1 MRAFVSL
8 ELPLAVKKE
17 IGEIQQKLK
26 ATGLQARWVKS
37 EIVHLTIAF
46 LGSATPNKLDI
57 VSNILKEVANQ
68 TKTPP
73 ARRPGKSSSVAVLV
87 ASGDRRPPT
96 GGLAA
101 VGVKPIKLKLSQL
114 GCFPH
119 PKKARIIFI
128 ELCGELAKLNTV
140 AIKIRKQL
148 KKQNVWFD
156 KKPFSAHLTLAR
168 IKKKQNLTSL
178 VKKIK
183 IKQVEFTSSQLTLT
197 KSQLTATGP
206 IYTQIKTIAL
216 TTQPEPS

>member
-68 TKTPP
+68 
-73 ARRPGKSSSVAVLV
+73 
-87 ASGDRRPPT
+87 
-96 GGLAA
+96 
-101 VGVKPIKLKLSQL
+101 VKPIKLKLSQL

-183 IKQVEFTSSQLTLT
+183 IKQAEFTVSQITLT

-206 IYTQIKTIAL
+206 IYTQIKTIAMA
-216 TTQPEPS
+216 TQPKPN